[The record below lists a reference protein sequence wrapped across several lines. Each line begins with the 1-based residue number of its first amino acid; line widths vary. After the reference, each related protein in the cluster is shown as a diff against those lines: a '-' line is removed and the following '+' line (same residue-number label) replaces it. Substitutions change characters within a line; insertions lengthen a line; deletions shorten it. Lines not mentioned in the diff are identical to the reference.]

1 MPLPPHRL
9 RRRSPPRGRNRL
21 PPLRNEKSKADLGEG
36 RVSAGRIVGA
46 FGLAGELKVE
56 ASRVG
61 EDALRPGLA
70 VTLRFDDG
78 RTREAT
84 IATVRR
90 HKGRP
95 LVRIDDIADATAA
108 EALGHADLLI
118 ARDDAPL
125 HEGEYFDA
133 DLVGCR
139 LIDADGTV
147 RGEVA
152 QVAHYPAQDMLVLGR
167 GVLLPLVR
175 AFIARVDIARKEIHV
190 TVPPGLLDPAEAD
203 QA

>member
-1 MPLPPHRL
+1 VPPQ
-9 RRRSPPRGRNRL
+9 PP
-21 PPLRNEKSKADLGEG
+21 PSEKSRAEFGAD
-36 RVSAGRIVGA
+36 RVNAGRIVGA
-46 FGLAGELKVE
+46 FGLAGELKVD

-61 EDALRPGLA
+61 DDALRPGLA
-70 VTLRFDDG
+70 VTLCFDDG

-84 IATVRR
+84 IAAVRR

-95 LVRIDDIADATAA
+95 LVRIDDIADANAA

-125 HEGEYFDA
+125 HDGEYFDA

-139 LIDADGTV
+139 LVDEDGADLGAV
-147 RGEVA
+147 V
-152 QVAHYPAQDMLVLGR
+152 QVAHYPAQDMLVIGPSR
-167 GVLLPLVR
+167 ALLPLVR
-175 AFIARVDIARKEIHV
+175 AFVARVDVARKQIHV

>member
-1 MPLPPHRL
+1 MPPQPPPSA
-9 RRRSPPRGRNRL
+9 RRRAES
-21 PPLRNEKSKADLGEG
+21 AGE

-46 FGLAGELKVE
+46 FGLAGELKVA

-61 EDALRPGLA
+61 EDALRAGLA

-78 RTREAT
+78 RTRDAT
-84 IATVRR
+84 IAAVRR

-125 HEGEYFDA
+125 HDGEYFDA

-139 LIDADGTV
+139 LIDAGGND
-147 RGEVA
+147 RGEVVA
-152 QVAHYPAQDMLVLGR
+152 VAHYPAQDMLVIGR
-167 GVLLPLVR
+167 ARVLLPLVR
-175 AFIARVDIARKEIHV
+175 AFVARVDVARKEIHV

>member
-1 MPLPPHRL
+1 MQ
-9 RRRSPPRGRNRL
+9 PPRSSAKR
-21 PPLRNEKSKADLGEG
+21 KAEVG
-36 RVSAGRIVGA
+36 AGRIVGA
-46 FGLAGELKVE
+46 FGLGGELKLD

-61 EDALRPGLA
+61 ADALRAGLT

-84 IATVRR
+84 ITTVRR

-108 EALGHADLLI
+108 AALGHADVLI

-125 HEGEYFDA
+125 DEDEYFDA
-133 DLVGCR
+133 DLIGCR
-139 LIDADGTV
+139 LIDDAGCD
-147 RGEVA
+147 RGEVVH
-152 QVAHYPAQDMLVLGR
+152 VAHYPAQDMLVIGR
-167 GVLLPLVR
+167 ERVLLPLVR
-175 AFIARVDIARKEIHV
+175 AFVARVDVGRKEIHV
-190 TVPPGLLDPAEAD
+190 TVPPGLLDPTEAD